1 MKRIKLKRPPKNYKG
16 HETARMLALEGA
28 PLASFRSRAMAFVI
42 DFFFTVLL
50 FSIVAVPG
58 ALLWQARHPSA
69 KNRNIHFDFDYH
81 NLYSLASIV
90 LYFGFSLYWGNGRTL
105 GKRLLKIRVV
115 SLAHEH
121 LSIWHCLERA
131 LGYGASALEGGLG
144 FLQYFT
150 DPACRT
156 VHDRIA
162 GTIVIDERRPKLGD
176 ERGAASGDEIQA
188 TPR

>member
-1 MKRIKLKRPPKNYKG
+1 MKRIKIKRPPKNYKG
-16 HETARMLALEGA
+16 HETARMLALEGV
-28 PLASFRSRAMAFVI
+28 PLASFWSRGMAFLI
-42 DFFFTVLL
+42 DFFLTVLL
-50 FSIVAVPG
+50 FAIVAVPT
-58 ALLWQARHPSA
+58 ALLWQARHPST
-69 KNRNIHFDFDYH
+69 KNKDVHFDFDYH
-81 NLYSLASIV
+81 NPYSLVAIV

-162 GTIVIDERRPKLGD
+162 GTIVIDERRPKLVD
-176 ERGAASGDEIQA
+176 ERPAMSVDEPGL
-188 TPR
+188 TPQ